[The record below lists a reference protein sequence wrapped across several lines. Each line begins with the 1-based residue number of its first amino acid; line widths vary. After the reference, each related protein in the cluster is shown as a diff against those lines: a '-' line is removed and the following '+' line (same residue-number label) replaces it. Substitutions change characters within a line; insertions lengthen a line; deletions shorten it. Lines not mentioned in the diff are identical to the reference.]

1 MPKEDWK
8 FTGKFEKNTGEN
20 QENGIYQ
27 FRPEKRTR
35 LRTL

>member
-20 QENGIYQ
+20 QENAFTNSDLKKG
-27 FRPEKRTR
+27 
-35 LRTL
+35 LD